1 MNTFGIELEI
11 VGLSPRESASAL
23 IRAGIEA
30 QAEGYNHDTRPHWKV
45 VADGSLGT
53 RYQGGHT
60 AEVVSPILN
69 VTDFEQLRKVTN
81 ALKSAGARVNA
92 TCGTHVH
99 IGGFNL
105 EPSKV
110 HRSAQFWNMCAG
122 FTDALVSHSRRGDTR
137 WAQRLNTTDM
147 TRIQRGDFGDLDRY
161 KSFNVVPINRLGTIE
176 FRQHQGTLNAT
187 KLWAWADYCQA
198 MVNYSQSDA
207 RLFIPNSLDELL
219 TVLAE
224 AGHLSSR
231 ESKLPTT
238 ARGGTGR
245 VTPAR
250 SHR

>member
-1 MNTFGIELEI
+1 
-11 VGLSPRESASAL
+11 
-23 IRAGIEA
+23 
-30 QAEGYNHDTRPHWKV
+30 
-45 VADGSLGT
+45 
-53 RYQGGHT
+53 
-60 AEVVSPILN
+60 

-137 WAQRLNTTDM
+137 WAQRLNTTDLA
-147 TRIQRGDFGDLDRY
+147 RIQRGDFGDLDRY

-219 TVLAE
+219 AVLTE
-224 AGHLSSR
+224 AGHLTQ
-231 ESKLPTT
+231 ENQNYLQQH
-238 ARGGTGR
+238 AEELAG
-245 VTPAR
+245 
-250 SHR
+250 

>member
-1 MNTFGIELEI
+1 MTP
-11 VGLSPRESASAL
+11 VL
-23 IRAGIEA
+23 IGRLL
-30 QAEGYNHDTRPHWKV
+30 T
-45 VADGSLGT
+45 DGSLGT

-137 WAQRLNTTDM
+137 WAQRLNTTDLA
-147 TRIQRGDFGDLDRY
+147 RIQRGDFGDLDRY

-219 TVLAE
+219 AVLTE
-224 AGHLSSR
+224 AGHLTQ
-231 ESKLPTT
+231 ENQNYLQQH
-238 ARGGTGR
+238 AEELAG
-245 VTPAR
+245 
-250 SHR
+250 

>member
-1 MNTFGIELEI
+1 MNTYGIELEI

-23 IRAGIEA
+23 IRAGIES
-30 QAEGYNHDTRPHWKV
+30 QAEGYGHDTRPYWKV
-45 VADGSLGT
+45 VTDGSLGT

-122 FTDALVSHSRRGDTR
+122 FTDALVSHSRRGDAR

-219 TVLAE
+219 AVLTE
-224 AGHLSSR
+224 AGHLTQ
-231 ESKLPTT
+231 ENQNYLQQH
-238 ARGGTGR
+238 AEELAG
-245 VTPAR
+245 
-250 SHR
+250 